1 MSAAADWSLTP
12 QTVARVAGL
21 ETPPGPIDV
30 PPAAESALESDPTR
44 RLGVDCCAR
53 CAAPDPATS
62 CERCARVRYCSARC
76 ASDDAAT
83 HAPACPHLAFAA
95 SLDAESGSPS
105 RSADDAKS
113 AAAAVREVIA
123 NLKLLGADAAAKLL
137 GPRGYRREEEEDGE
151 PAAASADA
159 VKPRWRAVFKLSSAA
174 LAEDEKNA
182 GAAIAARR
190 LVAHA
195 ERLSDPLSVV
205 AASWMFP
212 VVKYAL
218 MLGGRRA
225 DDDPEGDDGD
235 GDPERDDPERDEES
249 LGTGA
254 APAEVHVILPPSRPA
269 ERAPSDER
277 VPSDESVPRASEDD
291 DADSDADADAR
302 RAARAVEAGG
312 AAWWLVGFGCDLP
325 RGARVT
331 LVGPAAAS
339 EEKKNI
345 FADDDDAE
353 ASHRRSDLSGKKPK
367 TKTKKKGSGKGKA
380 TSTSVRFAGAASY
393 AAFAEGRS
401 EDSPGPCV
409 LFAPDLLRRE
419 DPELV
424 MRAMRRAGCPAVT
437 SCGSE
442 IELAMEAEAMEEEG
456 FALVGMERNPF
467 PHPAPRRWA
476 LNANH
481 CRRTNEWVAAY
492 VPTGAVAARI
502 EPSPSEGGGGEKKGG
517 GEKGGEKKGGEKRP
531 RDARATREGSE
542 GAAGK
547 KPKARG

>member
-30 PPAAESALESDPTR
+30 PPAAESALASDPTR

-62 CERCARVRYCSARC
+62 CERCARVRYCSERC

-123 NLKLLGADAAAKLL
+123 NLKPLGADAAAKLL
-137 GPRGYRREEEEDGE
+137 GPRGYRREEEEDGD
-151 PAAASADA
+151 AAAECPPTRSSRGGA
-159 VKPRWRAVFKLSSAA
+159 RLSSPPRRRRGR
-174 LAEDEKNA
+174 EER

-291 DADSDADADAR
+291 DADSDSDADAR

-339 EEKKNI
+339 EEKKNF
-345 FADDDDAE
+345 FANDDAE

-380 TSTSVRFAGAASY
+380 TSKNSVRFAGAASY

-517 GEKGGEKKGGEKRP
+517 EKRP